1 MKQSNWNVVGTVVVL
16 IIGLVSVLWLAVAL
30 TKTEAEFQAGVIAAI
45 VAFSVTVWNQRAIR
59 KREIDSRHFSEKQKI
74 YNEFVNVMH
83 GQLLAVKLGRTQLS
97 GKKLTEKLVQF
108 KKNLLVW
115 GDDATINVW
124 LRMEAELAT
133 LSRREEGDMSI
144 LLVWDDVLRQ
154 LRKDLGKRDLFL
166 KRGSLVALFLKAE
179 EHSNLWEAAKK

>member
-1 MKQSNWNVVGTVVVL
+1 MKQENWKVVGAVVL
-16 IIGLVSVLWLAVAL
+16 LTLGLASFVWLAVAL
-30 TKTEAEFQAGVIAAI
+30 TKTAAEFQAGLNAAI
-45 VAFSVTVWNQRAIR
+45 VAFAIAVWNQRAIR

-83 GQLLAVKLGRTQLS
+83 GQLLAGKLGRRPLS
-97 GKKLTEKLVQF
+97 EKKLMEKLVQF

-115 GDDATINVW
+115 GDEATINVW
-124 LRMEAELAT
+124 LKMEAGLAS
-133 LSRREEGDMSI
+133 LEQREEGDMSI

-179 EHSNLWEAAKK
+179 EHPKLWETAKK